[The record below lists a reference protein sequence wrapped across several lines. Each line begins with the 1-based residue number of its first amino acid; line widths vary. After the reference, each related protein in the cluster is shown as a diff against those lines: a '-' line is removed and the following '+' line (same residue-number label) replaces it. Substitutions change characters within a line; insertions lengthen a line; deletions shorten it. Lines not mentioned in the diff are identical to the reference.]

1 MATTRRQATR
11 EREAKKRCY
20 LRPGPRGAFEGKI
33 KARWTVKGKF
43 DIPAGSTFILWRL
56 GNEDTGLKL
65 VELAPPDGDVRTT
78 AILLLKVYHVQG
90 NHYFGTR
97 RINLTGPTAVTTSA
111 RFNVYENESDF
122 GLMVD

>member
-1 MATTRRQATR
+1 MATTRRETTR
-11 EREAKKRCY
+11 ERETKKRCY
-20 LRPGPRGAFEGKI
+20 LKPGPRGAFEGQI
-33 KARWTVKGKF
+33 KERWTVEGKV

-56 GNEDTGLKL
+56 GNDETGPKL

-78 AILLLKVYHVQG
+78 AILLLKVYHVEK
-90 NHYFGTR
+90 NHYFGMR
-97 RINLTGPTAVTTSA
+97 RIDLNGPTTVKTSA